1 MAVYKRAYRPYDG
14 PLTSERWRFL
24 VLPRFAFQ
32 EVFES
37 RILTAFLVACFVP
50 ALIETVIIYVA
61 NSSAAQA
68 MLGLTGEGPSRDFMK
83 PQFFMGALSAQGF
96 LAFFLTAY
104 LAPVLVSPDLVNG
117 ALPLYLSRPFSR
129 AEYVLGKASVL
140 LLLLSLIT
148 WVPMLWIFS
157 LQAGLAPSG
166 WLSAN
171 LRIAAAIFGG
181 ALIWISVLTLL
192 GLGVSALIRWRIVAS
207 GALVG
212 IFFMG
217 TAFGEIW
224 REVLRNPWG
233 RLANLPYLI
242 GIVWTDLF
250 GIQTTR
256 RTLARE
262 MLDERRLADLPVW
275 AAWMGLL
282 GVCAF
287 ALWVLN
293 RRLRAREVVS

>member
-32 EVFES
+32 EIFES
-37 RILTAFLVACFVP
+37 RILTGFLVACFVP
-50 ALIETVIIYVA
+50 TLIETVIIYVA
-61 NSSAAQA
+61 NNPAARSVLGITDTPSA
-68 MLGLTGEGPSRDFMK
+68 GLLRRDF
-83 PQFFMGALSAQGF
+83 FAGALTAQGV

-129 AEYVLGKASVL
+129 AEYVLGKATVL
-140 LLLLSLIT
+140 LTLLSLIT
-148 WVPMLWIFS
+148 WVPLLGVFS
-157 LQAGLAPSG
+157 LQAGLADSA

-171 LRIAAAIFGG
+171 SHLPGAIFAG
-181 ALIWISVLTLL
+181 AWIWIIVLTLL
-192 GLGVSALIRWRIVAS
+192 GLGLSALIRWRIVAS

-217 TAFGEIW
+217 SAFGEIW
-224 REVLRNPWG
+224 REILRNPWG
-233 RLANLPYLI
+233 RVTNLPYLI
-242 GIVWTDLF
+242 GIIWTDLF
-250 GIQTTR
+250 EIQSR

-262 MLDERRLADLPVW
+262 MLDDRRGADLPLW
-275 AAWMGLL
+275 AAWLALL
-282 GVCAF
+282 VLCALC
-287 ALWVLN
+287 LWILN
-293 RRLRAREVVS
+293 RRLRAREVVA

>member
-1 MAVYKRAYRPYDG
+1 LAVYKRAYRPYDG
-14 PLTSERWRFL
+14 PLTNERWRFL

-37 RILTAFLVACFVP
+37 KILTMFLVACFVP
-50 ALIETVIIYVA
+50 TLIETVVIYVA
-61 NSSAAQA
+61 NSAPAQA
-68 MLGLTGEGPSRDFMK
+68 MLGLTGEGPAKNLMRPD
-83 PQFFMGALSAQGF
+83 FFMATLTAQGF

-104 LAPVLVSPDLVNG
+104 LSPVLVSPDLVNG

-140 LLLLSLIT
+140 VGLLSLIT
-148 WVPMLWIFS
+148 WVPMLWTFS
-157 LQAGLAPSG
+157 LQASLAPSG
-166 WLSAN
+166 WLAAN
-171 LRIAAAIFGG
+171 LRIAFAIVVG
-181 ALIWISVLTLL
+181 ALIWICVLTLL
-192 GLGVSALIRWRIVAS
+192 GLSISALIRWRIVAS
-207 GALVG
+207 GALMG
-212 IFFMG
+212 LFFMG

-224 REVLRNPWG
+224 RGVLENPWG

-242 GIVWTDLF
+242 GIVWTQLF
-250 GIQTTR
+250 GIESR

-262 MLDERRLADLPVW
+262 MLDDRRAADLPQW

-282 GVCAF
+282 AVCAG
-287 ALWVLN
+287 AVWILN